1 MSSGVYFSS
10 TSIML
15 LKASNEFRSL
25 LQFYIC
31 NVTEGSNEFRS
42 LLQFYIYD
50 VIEGSNEFRSLLQF
64 YIYDITGGFKDVT
77 EDSKW
82 VWGST

>member
-1 MSSGVYFSS
+1 MSSGVYFSSTSIMLLKALMNSGVYFSS

-31 NVTEGSNEFRS
+31 NVTEGS
-42 LLQFYIYD
+42 
-50 VIEGSNEFRSLLQF
+50 
-64 YIYDITGGFKDVT
+64 K
-77 EDSKW
+77 
-82 VWGST
+82 